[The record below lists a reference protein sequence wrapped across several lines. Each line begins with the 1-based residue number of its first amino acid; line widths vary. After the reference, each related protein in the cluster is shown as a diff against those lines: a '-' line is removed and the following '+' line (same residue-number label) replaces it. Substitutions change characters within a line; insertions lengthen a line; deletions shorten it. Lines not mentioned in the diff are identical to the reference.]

1 MMGSTDSPPP
11 PLCCSVFV
19 FESFRVSGQWLT
31 MVALV
36 LIGSGLWLGYEDLSK
51 QGQFVTGQMNL

>member
-1 MMGSTDSPPP
+1 MEAFCLMGSTDSPPP

-36 LIGSGLWLGYEDLSK
+36 LMVYGLVMLTYQNEVSL
-51 QGQFVTGQMNL
+51 